1 MVRASLLNIL
11 AKIEGEVTCHELSEL
26 VGLSRST
33 MRRYLRELLKEGL
46 VIEVSK
52 GTYALTDKGR
62 RVKESLKSILAE
74 VSEDKAYVVTDPGT
88 GVPTPLRIRSLKHL
102 YVVIKYGL
110 APEEVLREHLRRG
123 YVSEWVKNVLGN
135 EELAK
140 KLVTEDLSEVVK
152 VLEELIS
159 LTE

>member
-1 MVRASLLNIL
+1 MRASLLNIL
-11 AKIEGEVTCHELSEL
+11 AKIEGEVRCDELSEL
-26 VGLSRST
+26 LGLSRGT
-33 MRRYLRELLKEGL
+33 LRRYLRELLKEGL

-62 RVKESLKSILAE
+62 RVKESLKSVLAE

-88 GVPTPLRIRSLKHL
+88 GAPVPLKIKSLKHL

-110 APEEVLREHLRRG
+110 APEEVLREHLKRG
-123 YVSEWVKNVLGN
+123 YVSEWVKNVLRD

-140 KLVTEDLSEVVK
+140 KLSGELSEVVK
-152 VLEELIS
+152 ILEELVS
-159 LTE
+159 LAE

>member
-1 MVRASLLNIL
+1 MVRASLLNVL

-33 MRRYLRELLKEGL
+33 VRRYLRELLEEGL
-46 VIEVSK
+46 VIEVSR

-62 RVKESLKSILAE
+62 RVKESLKSVLAE
-74 VSEDKAYVVTDPGT
+74 VSEDKAYVVTDPST
-88 GVPTPLRIRSLKHL
+88 GVPVPLKIRSLKHL

-123 YVSEWVKNVLGN
+123 YVSEWVKNVLGD

>member
-1 MVRASLLNIL
+1 MVRASLLNVL

-33 MRRYLRELLKEGL
+33 TRRYLRELLEEGL

-62 RVKESLKSILAE
+62 RVKESLKNVLAE
-74 VSEDKAYVVTDPGT
+74 VSEDKAYVVTDPST
-88 GVPTPLRIRSLKHL
+88 GVPAPLRIRSLKHL

-110 APEEVLREHLRRG
+110 ASEEVLREHLRRG
-123 YVSEWVKNVLGN
+123 YVSEWVRKVLGD
-135 EELAK
+135 EELAR

>member
-1 MVRASLLNIL
+1 MRASLLNVL

-33 MRRYLRELLKEGL
+33 MRRYLRELLEEGL

-62 RVKESLKSILAE
+62 RVKESLKNILAE

-88 GVPTPLRIRSLKHL
+88 G
-102 YVVIKYGL
+102 
-110 APEEVLREHLRRG
+110 AP
-123 YVSEWVKNVLGN
+123 
-135 EELAK
+135 
-140 KLVTEDLSEVVK
+140 
-152 VLEELIS
+152 
-159 LTE
+159 